1 MPRIRSKLPLAA
13 TPTSVPAAPVPA
25 PVPAPTLSD
34 TPSFEYE
41 TPKQAAVRSIPVAP
55 ATLPTPVAS
64 DLRPAL
70 AVEFSGM
77 TIQELRDMAK
87 ASGISF
93 TNHVKKQD
101 LIALLLQ
108 APLATEEPVTS
119 NLSSEGVLEIV
130 SDGFGFLRGERML
143 ASPNDVYVSQSQIR
157 RFALRT
163 GDKIIGQVRPPKE
176 NERYL
181 SLLRVEFINGIDPE
195 TARKR
200 PSADQLVPIFPN
212 VQIKL
217 ETDPNLLS
225 TRLVDLVAPVGRGQR
240 GLIVSP
246 PKAGKTLL
254 LKAIANGIAINHPR
268 HPFDGVVD
276 WRAPRR
282 SDRHAPLGAR

>member
-1 MPRIRSKLPLAA
+1 MPRIRSKLPTAA
-13 TPTSVPAAPVPA
+13 TPVSATPVPT

-34 TPSFEYE
+34 TQSFEYE
-41 TPKQAAVRSIPVAP
+41 TPKQAAVRSIPVTPAAP
-55 ATLPTPVAS
+55 PTPITN
-64 DLRPAL
+64 DPRPAL
-70 AVEFSGM
+70 ATEFSGM

-93 TNHVKKQD
+93 ANNVKKQE

-108 APLATEEPVTS
+108 TPPATEEVVTT
-119 NLSSEGVLEIV
+119 NISSEGVLEIV

-217 ETDPNLLS
+217 ETDPNPNY
-225 TRLVDLVAPVGRGQR
+225 DA
-240 GLIVSP
+240 
-246 PKAGKTLL
+246 
-254 LKAIANGIAINHPR
+254 
-268 HPFDGVVD
+268 
-276 WRAPRR
+276 
-282 SDRHAPLGAR
+282 